1 MFLLTT
7 LPFVLAAIVGS
18 NAGASFRS
26 HRPHHRHFPVQR
38 IQAPNSSHMIT
49 PREAH
54 GLVGLPDGTL
64 FAIGGTDLETFE
76 VLNSTEIYDFVTKTW

>member
-1 MFLLTT
+1 
-7 LPFVLAAIVGS
+7 
-18 NAGASFRS
+18 
-26 HRPHHRHFPVQR
+26 
-38 IQAPNSSHMIT
+38 MIT

-76 VLNSTEIYDFVTKTW
+76 ILNSTEIYDFATKKW